1 MKTYPV
7 VIHKDQD
14 SDFGVTVPDIPGC
27 FSAGSTVSEALNNA
41 VEAISG
47 HIECLVK
54 DGEPIPEAAEL
65 EEYIND
71 PKYSNAYL
79 KTVVSVDLTKISTE
93 IERVNITLP
102 KWLISAIDR
111 TEPNRSRF
119 LAESAIKQLSNQS
132 N

>member
-47 HIECLVK
+47 HLECLAK
-54 DGEPIPEAAEL
+54 DGESIPKAEEL

-71 PKYSNAYL
+71 PKYANAYL
-79 KTVVSVDLTKISTE
+79 KTVVSVDLTKISNE

-119 LAESAIKQLSNQS
+119 LAESAIKNLSNQS